1 MFATSFRLPLVAGS
15 GAGESFLMASFF
27 SRPFLFLNG
36 LLFFGRPFSRCGPCL
51 FLSFDGFFQDLF
63 LPEAPPLEDSIFL
76 EFPCFFYDPPARVN
90 KVKLNDD
97 DNLVKFCS
105 SIPKLEGGDSFE
117 VCNKSDNKH
126 SRI

>member
-1 MFATSFRLPLVAGS
+1 MIFLSLKNFSQVFVIHTVKSFRVVH
-15 GAGESFLMASFF
+15 
-27 SRPFLFLNG
+27 
-36 LLFFGRPFSRCGPCL
+36 
-51 FLSFDGFFQDLF
+51 
-63 LPEAPPLEDSIFL
+63 EAKVDIFL

>member
-1 MFATSFRLPLVAGS
+1 MVHTVK
-15 GAGESFLMASFF
+15 
-27 SRPFLFLNG
+27 G
-36 LLFFGRPFSRCGPCL
+36 LSVVN
-51 FLSFDGFFQDLF
+51 
-63 LPEAPPLEDSIFL
+63 EADVNVFL